1 MLQKF
6 NQKTEEPK
14 ERDSVAYVA
23 ANWDG
28 LVAGWSATLKSQC
41 FKNSTKRQKSQK
53 KETPWRMSRPTGM
66 DWLLDGVPR

>member
-1 MLQKF
+1 MECHAEVAMLQKF

-41 FKNSTKRQKSQK
+41 FKSPQSPTISQLNFPTK
-53 KETPWRMSRPTGM
+53 
-66 DWLLDGVPR
+66 